1 MLWCAQHS
9 RTYVVLELGRLV
21 AGESI
26 PATISIAHNVIAT
39 RIRSLGDGPIDN
51 GRYSMVGLGGVGVN
65 ACNADNHQLTWGVL
79 GAALTAVL
87 DYMSNFGNGAITFN
101 IFDGAH
107 MVGQGTVQ
115 IIR

>member
-1 MLWCAQHS
+1 MLWCARHS
-9 RTYVVLELGRLV
+9 RTYVLVELGRLV

-26 PATISIAHNVIAT
+26 PATIILAHNVIAT

-65 ACNADNHQLTWGVL
+65 AWNADNHQLTWGVL
-79 GAALTAVL
+79 GAALTALL
-87 DYMSNFGNGAITFN
+87 DYMRIYGNGAITFN

-115 IIR
+115 IPQ